1 MESQNAGWRQ
11 ERGRGRN
18 PLVAQGS
25 GLHAFTAKGWGSI
38 RGWATTM
45 LHPTSLWVLSKK
57 EKKNGRE
64 RRGGKGGGDRRERTE
79 GEEGKGEGGVRRRA
93 EEEEGDGGRWERE
106 GLMGRKPR
114 AEDPPATRSSGGMG
128 GGVPRKVGPWARLP
142 RMSEDLNP
150 EAGGLLGVP
159 GLGPSA
165 LSSALDRLQLVPLAI
180 PPTQLRSGKHLG
192 LQILPKSWERE
203 GRAEGRG

>member
-1 MESQNAGWRQ
+1 M
-11 ERGRGRN
+11 
-18 PLVAQGS
+18 
-25 GLHAFTAKGWGSI
+25 K
-38 RGWATTM
+38 
-45 LHPTSLWVLSKK
+45 KK
-57 EKKNGRE
+57 E
-64 RRGGKGGGDRRERTE
+64 E
-79 GEEGKGEGGVRRRA
+79 GA

-150 EAGGLLGVP
+150 EACGLLGVP

-203 GRAEGRG
+203 GRAGATGSTQSAERTGEAAGRAATGCPLCGRVGLCAAVLPGLCPKSLLA